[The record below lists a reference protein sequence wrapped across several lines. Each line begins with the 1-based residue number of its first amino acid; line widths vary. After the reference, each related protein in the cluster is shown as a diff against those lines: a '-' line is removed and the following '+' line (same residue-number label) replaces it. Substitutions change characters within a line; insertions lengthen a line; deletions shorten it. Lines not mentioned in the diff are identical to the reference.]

1 MKGLILRATGIIGVT
16 DTCMSSSQVLKM
28 YEDLRPVDS
37 NVGLEVFGDG
47 TRRRA
52 RFHLHQLGSL

>member
-37 NVGLEVFGDG
+37 NVGLEAFEDG

-52 RFHLHQLGSL
+52 RFHPRSL

>member
-1 MKGLILRATGIIGVT
+1 MIGVT

-28 YEDLRPVDS
+28 NEDFRPVDS
-37 NVGLEVFGDG
+37 NVGLEAFGDG

-52 RFHLHQLGSL
+52 RFHLRSL